1 MKQPDIPTSTTLP
14 DSAIRPHPFLRIR
27 DYIELTI
34 GAVMLAFAVTA
45 YMAPNRILDGG
56 FTGVAILLHHLFQT
70 PVGVVA
76 LGMMSVAL
84 VIGYSRMGPAFGI
97 RTIYATVLFTLS
109 IDFFDHVVGIE
120 PLTDDLTLAV
130 FYGGGIAGAS
140 LALIFHAGGTTGG
153 TDVIATL
160 IKRSTG
166 WSVGRILLFID
177 LSVAMVAGVFF
188 GARLLMYSLILIFIE
203 TQVIDLIL
211 NGFSATRRLWIV
223 SSKAREIRDHIVKT
237 GRGATLF
244 TGRGAWSD
252 EPREVIITYVPRRL
266 VGSLMRDLHDIDPDV
281 FVAIDSA
288 AQVYGEG
295 FRSFRNP

>member
-1 MKQPDIPTSTTLP
+1 MDRIL
-14 DSAIRPHPFLRIR
+14 PHPFLKVR
-27 DYIELTI
+27 DYAELTA
-34 GAVMLAFAVTA
+34 GSVLLAFAVTA

-56 FTGVAILLHHLFQT
+56 FTGVAILLHHLFGT
-70 PVGVVA
+70 PIGAMA
-76 LGMMSVAL
+76 LGMMSIAL
-84 VIGYSRMGPAFGI
+84 VTGYIKMGPSFGI

-109 IDFFDHVVGIE
+109 IDFFDHVLHIE

-140 LALIFHAGGTTGG
+140 LSLIFHAGGSTGG

-160 IKRSTG
+160 LKRATG
-166 WSVGRILLFID
+166 WSVGRTLLFID
-177 LSVAMVAGVFF
+177 LTVAFVAGLFF

-223 SSKAREIRDHIVKT
+223 SDRAEEIREHILKL

-244 TGRGAWSD
+244 EGRGAYTG
-252 EPREVIITYVPRRL
+252 EPRQVIITYIPRRM
-266 VGSLMRDLHDIDPDV
+266 VSSLMRDLHDIDPDV
-281 FVAIDSA
+281 FVAIDAA

-295 FRSFRNP
+295 FRSFREHGQ